1 MTTTYSNNNSYSN
14 SNSSPDNSI
23 EIYPIEQP
31 FKKPL
36 IITALLVFLPALAFY
51 WFLGDS
57 NSLPRSL
64 KPFFGNWISPII
76 LWFFAA
82 SFLHLLQKRSKLK
95 KERQQSETL
104 AQRIFP
110 ALINEQLITPE
121 DSDFIQSL
129 RKAAAEHNIKPENLL
144 LSRLTLFI
152 KHPDNTID
160 ETFGLK
166 EREQLKGSYSLSRFM
181 VWAIPILGFIGTVWG
196 ISNGI
201 AHFSDAMTSTNSVTD
216 VSAMLKEN
224 LPLVTNSLATA
235 FDTTLLAL
243 LLSIPLMM
251 LMISL
256 EKEEEA
262 YLIDLDERWFHDIK
276 PLLSNGSTLNAVQ
289 LANSG
294 GTEVTA
300 TSGLTTAESGSQNTT
315 AVASEMKQLSTQ
327 IKALQETME
336 DLYETVFA
344 SKLGSDKK

>member
-1 MTTTYSNNNSYSN
+1 MTTTYLNNNSN
-14 SNSSPDNSI
+14 STLDNSI
-23 EIYPIEQP
+23 ETYPIEQP
-31 FKKPL
+31 FKAPL
-36 IITALLVFLPALAFY
+36 IITALLVFLPALAIY
-51 WFLGDS
+51 WFFGDS
-57 NSLPRSL
+57 SSFPRSL
-64 KPFFGNWISPII
+64 KLFFGNWISPII

-95 KERQQSETL
+95 KEQQQSETI
-104 AQRIFP
+104 ARKIFP
-110 ALINEQLITPE
+110 ALVNEQLITPD
-121 DSDFIQSL
+121 DSDFINKLKKS
-129 RKAAAEHNIKPENLL
+129 ATEHNIQADNLL
-144 LSRLTLFI
+144 LSRLTLFL

-160 ETFGLK
+160 ENFGLK

-276 PLLSNGSTLNAVQ
+276 PLLSKGSVVNTGQ
-289 LANSG
+289 LANTG
-294 GTEVTA
+294 EAVIIPA
-300 TSGLTTAESGSQNTT
+300 TTAGTNEGSTQSTP
-315 AVASEMKQLSTQ
+315 AVAKEIKQLSTQ

-336 DLYETVFA
+336 DLYESVFA
-344 SKLGSDKK
+344 AKLNSDKNNH